1 MREGVSTVG
10 VHSTTATSDDDVTH
24 YHAYTQTSDSDQRSS
39 KFKLTGLTRS
49 RRNNGRGPAHRKAGR
64 SFDPSA
70 KDVLE
75 GGAGFRPPYQSSSDL
90 SSPNNETCY
99 SFVRRALQVN
109 YSILIHTKGPS
120 INGVTLLGGGGS
132 TKRWCYSISLFSNTS
147 DMAGGRGQNLKKWV
161 TSFMDVPKMGI
172 KFGFSL
178 ERICEK
184 ERRKKKRDRVSKK
197 FYNI

>member
-1 MREGVSTVG
+1 MASRGTNNGVMREGVSTAG

-109 YSILIHTKGPS
+109 YIQCF
-120 INGVTLLGGGGS
+120 LL
-132 TKRWCYSISLFSNTS
+132 
-147 DMAGGRGQNLKKWV
+147 
-161 TSFMDVPKMGI
+161 
-172 KFGFSL
+172 
-178 ERICEK
+178 
-184 ERRKKKRDRVSKK
+184 
-197 FYNI
+197 FYNDNFLQTATFF

>member
-39 KFKLTGLTRS
+39 KFKLTGLTR
-49 RRNNGRGPAHRKAGR
+49 RRNGRGPAHRKAGR

-109 YSILIHTKGPS
+109 IQCLCLI
-120 INGVTLLGGGGS
+120 IIF
-132 TKRWCYSISLFSNTS
+132 YAAISSVLPPMSAMLS
-147 DMAGGRGQNLKKWV
+147 
-161 TSFMDVPKMGI
+161 
-172 KFGFSL
+172 
-178 ERICEK
+178 
-184 ERRKKKRDRVSKK
+184 
-197 FYNI
+197 

>member
-1 MREGVSTVG
+1 MSTAG
-10 VHSTTATSDDDVTH
+10 AHSTTATSDDDVTH

-99 SFVRRALQVN
+99 SFVRRAIERMSTPVHRRYDEQDD
-109 YSILIHTKGPS
+109 SE
-120 INGVTLLGGGGS
+120 GGS
-132 TKRWCYSISLFSNTS
+132 SSTMETRFPWLGLAKLEKFSIHS
-147 DMAGGRGQNLKKWV
+147 V
-161 TSFMDVPKMGI
+161 
-172 KFGFSL
+172 
-178 ERICEK
+178 
-184 ERRKKKRDRVSKK
+184 
-197 FYNI
+197 NIL

>member
-1 MREGVSTVG
+1 MREGVSAAG
-10 VHSTTATSDDDVTH
+10 AHSTTATSDDDVTH

-109 YSILIHTKGPS
+109 YSFLIHIKGPS
-120 INGVTLLGGGGS
+120 VNVVTHFWGGGIYQ
-132 TKRWCYSISLFSNTS
+132 KVMLLHKPI
-147 DMAGGRGQNLKKWV
+147 
-161 TSFMDVPKMGI
+161 
-172 KFGFSL
+172 
-178 ERICEK
+178 
-184 ERRKKKRDRVSKK
+184 
-197 FYNI
+197 